1 MLTKEELPYCPVAV
15 TVRVIGNKWKLLLIR
30 NLLSAPQRFTELK
43 KGVTGIFSKGAY
55 RKSALVGKGRNS
67 ETRSFCRNPAQGGV
81 FPVGAWQFPA
91 ADFRLHDRLGKR
103 LHEKSCGKQRVKT

>member
-43 KGVTGIFSKGAY
+43 KGVTGISQKV
-55 RKSALVGKGRNS
+55 LTENL
-67 ETRSFCRNPAQGGV
+67 RSLERDGIVRREVFAEIPPKVV

-91 ADFRLHDRLGKR
+91 ADFRRHDRLGKR